1 MAPTRQ
7 EIAQVA
13 RDLPPLNPLR
23 AFGVAARLGSIS
35 RAADELHVTH
45 GAVGRQIRILE
56 ETLGAALFSRQ
67 GRGLALTPLGQ
78 RLYEAAAAAFDP
90 LRTTWAA
97 MRRQPTS
104 DALVL
109 GCPGSFLGRW
119 MIPRLDRLSR
129 ELPHFKLHL
138 AASDAVPD
146 PALSGLDAALLA
158 VPPPW
163 PDARQVHPRLAD
175 RIGPALSQRHTQVAS
190 PCDAEPQG
198 LPPHAPR

>member
-1 MAPTRQ
+1 MR
-7 EIAQVA
+7 I
-13 RDLPPLNPLR
+13 RDWSSDVCSSDR
-23 AFGVAARLGSIS
+23 
-35 RAADELHVTH
+35 
-45 GAVGRQIRILE
+45 
-56 ETLGAALFSRQ
+56 
-67 GRGLALTPLGQ
+67 LTPLGQ

-146 PALSGLDAALLA
+146 PALSGLAAALLA
-158 VPPPW
+158 VTPPW
-163 PDARQVHPRLAD
+163 PDAWQVHPLVAA
-175 RIGPALSQRHTQVAS
+175 RIGPGLRPSHHQLGQIGTAALWGRGC
-190 PCDAEPQG
+190 CDGAVSG
-198 LPPHAPR
+198 GAVT

>member
-1 MAPTRQ
+1 MR
-7 EIAQVA
+7 I
-13 RDLPPLNPLR
+13 RDWSSDVCSSDR
-23 AFGVAARLGSIS
+23 
-35 RAADELHVTH
+35 
-45 GAVGRQIRILE
+45 
-56 ETLGAALFSRQ
+56 
-67 GRGLALTPLGQ
+67 LTPLGQ

-146 PALSGLDAALLA
+146 PALSGLDAARSEEHTSELQSLMRISYA
-158 VPPPW
+158 VFCLKKKKQNTNKNHQQ
-163 PDARQVHPRLAD
+163 DTIR
-175 RIGPALSQRHTQVAS
+175 
-190 PCDAEPQG
+190 
-198 LPPHAPR
+198 

>member
-1 MAPTRQ
+1 MRISDWSSDVCSSDLKSDKIAQTRQ
-7 EIAQVA
+7 EISQVS
-13 RDLPPLNPLR
+13 RDLPPLNALR
-23 AFGVAARLGSIS
+23 AFEVAARLESIS

-78 RLYEAAAAAFDP
+78 RLYEAAAATFDP

-119 MIPRLDRLSR
+119 MIPRLERLSR

-138 AASDAVPD
+138 AASDAD
-146 PALSGLDAALLA
+146 RKST
-158 VPPPW
+158 
-163 PDARQVHPRLAD
+163 RLN
-175 RIGPALSQRHTQVAS
+175 
-190 PCDAEPQG
+190 
-198 LPPHAPR
+198 

>member
-1 MAPTRQ
+1 MSKVSRDRQ
-7 EIAQVA
+7 QRNAVCA
-13 RDLPPLNPLR
+13 C
-23 AFGVAARLGSIS
+23 GVSARLESIS
-35 RAADELHVTH
+35 SEADEQDVTY
-45 GAVGRQIRILE
+45 GAVCRHIRSLE

-158 VPPPW
+158 VTPPW
-163 PDARQVHPRLAD
+163 PDAWQVHPL
-175 RIGPALSQRHTQVAS
+175 VA
-190 PCDAEPQG
+190 
-198 LPPHAPR
+198 